1 MKFNSCVSCF
11 LCGSTNVVSKNY
23 LTYNSNSVLRNIAYL
38 IPDYVG
44 KFMSCLIPDF
54 RRVFRPVL
62 ANKKYFTRHIIFCR
76 NCLTGWA
83 HPFLSCGDLSAY
95 YKEFYW
101 KNRDSVE
108 GKHLSE
114 DFKPNII
121 QIEISK
127 ARFAWI
133 NQFNPC
139 LSSII
144 DFGAGDCAFSWFIK
158 KNGFSE
164 VVHVV
169 DPSQKS
175 LQLSAQYGASYSR
188 DIIDAPTVDFIY
200 SAHSIEHVD
209 DLLVVLGQ
217 LIQRLRDGGHIFIET
232 PNIGDE
238 LVFEELTHTPHTF
251 LLSRRSFLYLASMY
265 GLSIIAMECTGPPWK
280 DGFPGLQSQERADL
294 RILMRKDLHLRI

>member
-11 LCGSTNVVSKNY
+11 LCGSTNVVSRNY
-23 LTYNSNSVLRNIAYL
+23 LTCNSNSVFRNIAYL

-44 KFMSCLIPDF
+44 KFMTCLIPEF
-54 RRVFRPVL
+54 RRAFRPVL

-127 ARFAWI
+127 ARVAWTH
-133 NQFNPC
+133 
-139 LSSII
+139 SW
-144 DFGAGDCAFSWFIK
+144 AGQNYAMQWHLLHQD
-158 KNGFSE
+158 
-164 VVHVV
+164 HV
-169 DPSQKS
+169 
-175 LQLSAQYGASYSR
+175 QLSAPLAW
-188 DIIDAPTVDFIY
+188 
-200 SAHSIEHVD
+200 
-209 DLLVVLGQ
+209 LLITIPIWMFVEDV
-217 LIQRLRDGGHIFIET
+217 
-232 PNIGDE
+232 
-238 LVFEELTHTPHTF
+238 
-251 LLSRRSFLYLASMY
+251 
-265 GLSIIAMECTGPPWK
+265 K
-280 DGFPGLQSQERADL
+280 
-294 RILMRKDLHLRI
+294 